1 MSSGLTTGQK
11 KRKNAQHIAPFPPSY
26 LRCKLNCL
34 SKRQNKSDIGW
45 QQRQKNRHSH
55 DTANIF
61 LFPLLSNSYFKV
73 HMFHLAPEKKKKKN
87 QSQMLP
93 SHTSSCYAAS
103 DKSLCKSARDL
114 FPILSPTPESSHHRQ
129 FNFACTATVSAT
141 IRAPLKGVDRAWAA
155 EKKLGS
161 QHVAQTFGKRSRGCR
176 IKQRRSQ
183 MRLSTVGSL
192 SFRRNFLLPNALC
205 RRLLSM
211 AAAVCT
217 NRIKLLSS

>member
-1 MSSGLTTGQK
+1 MT
-11 KRKNAQHIAPFPPSY
+11 PPTFFFS
-26 LRCKLNCL
+26 LFSPTLISRCICFTSL
-34 SKRQNKSDIGW
+34 
-45 QQRQKNRHSH
+45 
-55 DTANIF
+55 
-61 LFPLLSNSYFKV
+61 P
-73 HMFHLAPEKKKKKN
+73 KKKKKN